1 MTVRVPFPTLLCCFA
16 VAFAFCVA
24 CAKVAPRDPVA
35 GRPSATARAP
45 VPAVPPPLP
54 ESPSSETAGPG
65 WLGVE
70 LGTVDGGAGVLVR
83 STLRDSPAEKA
94 GLAGGDV
101 LLSID
106 GQPVNEPAAVV
117 DIIAGRGAGTR
128 AALVFLRDRQQRL
141 AAVQLATKP
150 RDDELMQKAFVGMP
164 APSLATVQTVQG
176 RVEPNLRGKVVV
188 LEFWATWCFVC
199 RMMVP
204 TLNEWHERYAAQGVQ
219 VIGVTS
225 EGVQYAAQAASS
237 LGMGY
242 AIASDASG
250 RATLAYK
257 ALALPTL
264 FVIDRQ
270 GTIREV
276 VVGYSE
282 ERLTHV
288 ETLIEQLLREG

>member
-1 MTVRVPFPTLLCCFA
+1 MTVRVPLPALTCWLA
-16 VAFAFCVA
+16 VVLAFCVA
-24 CAKVAPRDPVA
+24 CAKVAPREPASPAASAAAPEPVA
-35 GRPSATARAP
+35 T
-45 VPAVPPPLP
+45 VPPPV
-54 ESPSSETAGPG
+54 EDSPVSAPAGPG

-70 LGTVDGGAGVLVR
+70 LGAMDAGAGVLVR
-83 STLRDSPAEKA
+83 SVLPDSPAAKA

-106 GQPVNEPAAVV
+106 GQPVNAPSAVV
-117 DIIAGRGAGTR
+117 EIIAGKGAGTR
-128 AALVFLRDRQQRL
+128 AALVFSRDREQRL
-141 AAVQLATKP
+141 AAVQLAIKP

-225 EGVQYAAQAASS
+225 EGVQHAAQAASS

-257 ALALPTL
+257 AMALPTL
-264 FVIDRQ
+264 FVIDRR

-282 ERLTHV
+282 ERLADV
-288 ETLIEQLLREG
+288 ETLIERLLREG

>member
-1 MTVRVPFPTLLCCFA
+1 MVRLPLPWVTCGLA

-24 CAKVAPRDPVA
+24 CAKVAPRDPA
-35 GRPSATARAP
+35 GRAAVAAP
-45 VPAVPPPLP
+45 VPAASLPPPA
-54 ESPSSETAGPG
+54 EHSPPAEPAGPG

-70 LGTVDGGAGVLVR
+70 LGTVDGAAGVLVR
-83 STLRDSPAEKA
+83 AVLPDSPAAHA
-94 GLAGGDV
+94 GLVGGDV

-106 GQPVNEPAAVV
+106 GQPVNEPSAVV
-117 DIIAGRGAGTR
+117 EIISGKGAGTR
-128 AALVFLRDRQQRL
+128 AALVFVRNREQRL
-141 AAVQLATKP
+141 AGVELAAKP

-204 TLNEWHERYAAQGVQ
+204 TLNAWHERYTAQGVQ

-225 EGVQYAAQAASS
+225 EGVQHAAQAASS
-237 LGMGY
+237 LGMSY

-250 RATLAYK
+250 RATIAYK
-257 ALALPTL
+257 AMALPTL
-264 FVIDRQ
+264 FVIDQ
-270 GTIREV
+270 KGTIREV

-282 ERLTHV
+282 ERLAHV

>member
-1 MTVRVPFPTLLCCFA
+1 MPPLQVLGSVVL
-16 VAFAFCVA
+16 AFAFCVA
-24 CAKVAPRDPVA
+24 CAKVAPGDPAPRTAAAEVA
-35 GRPSATARAP
+35 PRAPEPPTAPEPAPSAA
-45 VPAVPPPLP
+45 
-54 ESPSSETAGPG
+54 EGPG

-70 LGTVDGGAGVLVR
+70 LGVRNDGGAGVPVR
-83 STLRDSPAEKA
+83 AVVPDSPAAHA
-94 GLAGGDV
+94 GLLAGDV
-101 LLSID
+101 LLSVD
-106 GQPVNEPAAVV
+106 GQPVTAPSSVV
-117 DIIAGRGAGTR
+117 EIIAGKGAGSR
-128 AALVFLRDRQQRL
+128 AALVFSRNEEQRL
-141 AAVQLATKP
+141 AAVQLASKP
-150 RDDELMQKAFVGMP
+150 RDDELLQKAFVGMP

-176 RVEPNLRGKVVV
+176 SVEPNLRGKVVV

-204 TLNEWHERYAAQGVQ
+204 TLNEWHERYTAQGVQ

-225 EGVQYAAQAASS
+225 EGVQHAAQAASS
-237 LGMGY
+237 LGMAY

-264 FVIDRQ
+264 FVIDRK
-270 GTIREV
+270 GTVREV

-288 ETLIEQLLREG
+288 EALIEQLLREG